1 MSGPGRV
8 RFTDHARRQ
17 IARRRLGLDL
27 VEALVLESHG
37 QRRSNPGRAN
47 WRLEVRGV
55 VVLYDWPSED
65 AATALVRSAWRR

>member
-17 IARRRLGLDL
+17 LARRRLGLDL
-27 VEALVLESHG
+27 IEALVLEAHG
-37 QRRSNPGRAN
+37 QRRGNPGRAD
-47 WRLEVRGV
+47 WRLELRGV
-55 VVLYDWPSED
+55 VVVYDWPADD